1 MAEAEEKRPV
11 SKKRGGFIDEGTHR
25 TKDKEEDSKGPV
37 TKKPLDTARQED
49 EVRQAELEVKL
60 RDMVLEVTAPTVERS
75 VRLQNHCDH
84 LSSRLQ
90 MQHQI
95 LMAMADDVRESK
107 EQLDLV
113 SHFKI
118 QLDAFWE
125 SQRDLEV
132 KLAKHT
138 KEVMS
143 KVEESAQQCGMLLST
158 TNLLNKQITR
168 TQEDSDGLRNDITKM
183 QANLDLGIKKN
194 KEHVDSELKKM
205 EFNISQMKK
214 MHQDL
219 SDEIWGPEEVTE
231 LSPPSLRRFDMQTR
245 KLETTIRDVLQELLQ
260 LRLLDGH
267 VKKVTEIQNQHDT
280 QLLTLTADHK
290 ALDDRVEQNN
300 KETKADIKKTT
311 NLMAAYSANMM
322 KDVRGT
328 FSNEVKE
335 LSNLHEDVQRF
346 LKQTEE
352 SLKTLDEALQTGGRT
367 LEAAM
372 REVRLDI
379 EGLDARRKRDKL
391 GLEDNIDVLQKQV
404 SGSVDS
410 ADQLLK
416 GLEHM
421 SGVLGMSLQGQR
433 MVVAL
438 GVQDYIDR
446 KDQTLVGLKKQ
457 DGTRILKG
465 GKQATKLGL
474 DDLTRSTYHPHSIS
488 FQGSSFERP
497 QLLAL
502 CEKLIH
508 AGQEVLSK
516 GPNGPAAAM
525 PVLTRPGTQM
535 KSDRAPSAASDAV
548 STGDLSAW
556 PKPTK
561 DDRVSTAATTAS
573 KPMTADST
581 SLGLGRLSGYSP
593 PGTSESS
600 RLPALAPLTA
610 R

>member
-1 MAEAEEKRPV
+1 MAETEASKAK
-11 SKKRGGFIDEGTHR
+11 KKRGAFIDSDSHR
-25 TKDKEEDSKGPV
+25 AVDVEDAQG
-37 TKKPLDTARQED
+37 TKKSGHPETARQED

-60 RDMVLEVTAPTVERS
+60 RDMVLEVTAPTIERS

-132 KLAKHT
+132 KLARHT

-143 KVEESAQQCGMLLST
+143 KVEQSAQQCGTLLST
-158 TNLLNKQITR
+158 TNLLNKQIMR
-168 TQEDSDGLRNDITKM
+168 TQEDSDGLRNDMTKM
-183 QANLDLGIKKN
+183 QANLDMGIKKT
-194 KEHVDSELKKM
+194 KEYLDSELKGM
-205 EFNISQMKK
+205 EFNISQVKK

-219 SDEIWGPEEVTE
+219 ANEIWGPEEVTDM
-231 LSPPSLRRFDMQTR
+231 SPPSLRRFDMQTR

-267 VKKVTEIQNQHDT
+267 VKKVTEIQGQHDT
-280 QLLTLTADHK
+280 QILTLTADHK

-300 KETKADIKKTT
+300 KDTKADIKKTT

-346 LKQTEE
+346 LKHTEE
-352 SLKTLDEALQTGGRT
+352 SIKTLDEALQAGGRT

-372 REVRLDI
+372 REVQLDI

-391 GLEDNIDVLQKQV
+391 GLEDSIDILQKQV
-404 SGSVDS
+404 AGSVDS

-446 KDQTLVGLKKQ
+446 KDQTLVGIKKQ
-457 DGTRILKG
+457 DGARVKG
-465 GKQATKLGL
+465 GKQATKLDL

-508 AGQEVLSK
+508 AGQEALSK

-525 PVLTRPGTQM
+525 PIGSRPSTQT
-535 KSDRAPSAASDAV
+535 KSDRAFSAASDAALP
-548 STGDLSAW
+548 GDPLAW

-561 DDRVSTAATTAS
+561 DDRISTAATTAS

-581 SLGLGRLSGYSP
+581 SLGLGRYSP